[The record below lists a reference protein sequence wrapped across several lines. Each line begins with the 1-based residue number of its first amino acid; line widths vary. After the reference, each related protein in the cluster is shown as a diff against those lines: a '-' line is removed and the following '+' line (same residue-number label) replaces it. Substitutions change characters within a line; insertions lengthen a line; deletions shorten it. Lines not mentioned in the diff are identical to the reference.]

1 MRFLWPY
8 LRRFG
13 AQWRLMLPGMAA
25 GAGCLLAG
33 TGLLALS
40 GWFLSA
46 AAVAGISV
54 LTARTF
60 NYFPPSGG
68 VRFFSIARTLCRY
81 GERVWVHEAT
91 FCFLRDL
98 RVYLWRA
105 ILPLSGCRLAPM
117 RHADLLNRLLADVD
131 TLDHL
136 YARLLAPLAALVIF
150 LPLLC
155 FFVAILDVFLAL
167 YLSGCLLAAAVV
179 LPWGFYRLGQ
189 GPGEALQESR
199 RQLRV
204 WLLDYLQG
212 QAEWTLFGAS
222 QRVRAGVDAAEARFL
237 DDQEALAALAALNAA
252 LWLLIGGGLVLS
264 VLYLAASGVGQV
276 APPGPL
282 WALVV
287 LTAMA
292 SLECLP
298 PLAAAFL
305 HLPASVQAARRLDV
319 LVRPEAAAPVFP
331 DRSPTPA
338 SGRLHLAGVDFSYRP
353 ELPVLHQLDLE
364 IAAGRKV
371 ALLGP
376 TGSGKST
383 LLGLITREWT
393 PDAGQICLDGRPLAA
408 YSEQALRE
416 GMSVMSQRIHLFAA
430 SLRDNLRLAAS
441 SASEPDDAQLASVL
455 ERVGLGQLLS
465 GEGLDAWIGDGG
477 RLLSGGEQRRIGVA
491 RILLR
496 PAPLWL
502 LDEPT
507 EGLDPV
513 TERAILDLLL
523 EAAQDKTL
531 LMISHRRVGLSAMDE
546 VYRLAAGRLERM
558 EKRALPIRAAG
569 AGEGCIQRVTKSN

>member
-1 MRFLWPY
+1 MNLLWPY

-13 AQWRLMLPGMAA
+13 AQWRLMLAGMIA

-46 AAVAGISV
+46 AAVAGFSV
-54 LTARTF
+54 FTARAF
-60 NYFPPSGG
+60 NYFPPAGG
-68 VRFFSIARTLCRY
+68 VRFFSIVRTLCRY
-81 GERVWVHEAT
+81 GERVWIHEAT

-98 RVYLWRA
+98 RVCLWRA
-105 ILPLSGCRLAPM
+105 ILPLSGGRLAPI
-117 RHADLLNRLLADVD
+117 RHADLLNRLLVDID

-136 YARLLAPLAALVIF
+136 YARLLAPLAALIFF

-155 FFVAILDVFLAL
+155 LFVAFFDGFLAL
-167 YLSGCLLAAAVV
+167 CLSGSLLTAAVL
-179 LPWGFYRLGQ
+179 LPWCFYRLGQ
-189 GPGEALQESR
+189 APGEALQESR
-199 RQLRV
+199 RELRV
-204 WLLDYLQG
+204 RLLDYLQG
-212 QAEWTLFGAS
+212 QAEWLLFGANH
-222 QRVRAGVDAAEARFL
+222 RVRAEVDAAEARFL
-237 DDQEALAALAALNAA
+237 DDQNALASLSGLNAA
-252 LWLLIGGGLVLS
+252 LWLLIGGGIVLS
-264 VLYLAASGVGQV
+264 VLYLAASGVGQ
-276 APPGPL
+276 AKPPGPL
-282 WALVV
+282 WALMV

-298 PLAAAFL
+298 PLATAFL
-305 HLPASVQAARRLDV
+305 HLPAAIQAARRIDALTRPDV
-319 LVRPEAAAPVFP
+319 NCFPFFPAA
-331 DRSPTPA
+331 SPNPA
-338 SGRLHLAGVDFSYRP
+338 SGALQLVGVDFSYRP
-353 ELPVLHQLDLE
+353 EVPVLHQLNLE

-371 ALLGP
+371 ALLGA

-383 LLGLITREWT
+383 LLALITREWT
-393 PDAGQICLDGRPLAA
+393 PSAGEIRLDGRALTD
-408 YSEQALRE
+408 YSEQALRG
-416 GMSVMSQRIHLFAA
+416 GMSVMSQRVHLFAA

-455 ERVGLGQLLS
+455 ERVGLEKLLS
-465 GEGLDAWIGDGG
+465 GEGLDTWIGDGG
-477 RLLSGGEQRRIGVA
+477 RLLSGGEQRRIGIA

-546 VYRLAAGRLERM
+546 VYRLEAGRLERM
-558 EKRALPIRAAG
+558 EKMALPVRGAG
-569 AGEGCIQRVTKSN
+569 AGEACIQGVT